1 MSKVTKNFLTL
12 FSVVC
17 SVLFFSSQVWAIAL
31 SFSPPTSEIGIGG
44 HISIDL
50 VISGMENDDLGYFE
64 FDVNYDD
71 SILGFNSYT
80 LDSGLGD
87 IAAFDADDWSA
98 GDLGGGT
105 INLIELS
112 YLMDLSFQADSFTLA
127 TLSFTSLGEGTS
139 VLSYSNVVLGDD
151 WGGALFADLA
161 SGSVDVTG
169 TAPVPEPASIFLFSS
184 GLLSFVALR
193 KKIKK

>member
-1 MSKVTKNFLTL
+1 MSRFRKFLVL

-31 SFSPPTSEIGIGG
+31 SFIPSTSEIGIGDPV
-44 HISIDL
+44 SIDL
-50 VISGMENDDLGYFE
+50 VISDMENDDLGYFE

-80 LDSGLGD
+80 LGVGLGD
-87 IAAFDADDWSA
+87 DLTPWTGNADDWSA

-112 YLMDLSFQADSFTLA
+112 YLSDLSFQADSFTLA
-127 TLSFTSLGEGTS
+127 TLSFTSLNEGTS
-139 VLSYSNVVLGDD
+139 LLSYSNVVLSDD
-151 WGGALFADLA
+151 RGGALSADLV
-161 SGSVDVTG
+161 SGSVDVA
-169 TAPVPEPASIFLFSS
+169 APVPEPATIFLLGT
-184 GLLSFVALR
+184 GLMGFIGFR
-193 KKIKK
+193 KKFKK